1 MRLALLRT
9 AAETNEK
16 GYLHRCLQIST
27 KVVIIVNTEIH
38 ISCLGFSLR
47 PESVPYERPQA
58 PFLNSLYLNSST
70 WRLVEA
76 RPLNSFST
84 LVNNR
89 HFVADFDIP
98 VPYYHHDKT
107 SRVGRGKGHF
117 DADFGISVE
126 QNSIIRIL
134 KVGREIANTPFTAFL
149 TFCHNIGELG
159 SYATGKGRVPLPN
172 QMICLPFI
180 LGKLCCNFFYNGYGC
195 IYARR
200 YEGQIV

>member
-1 MRLALLRT
+1 M
-9 AAETNEK
+9 
-16 GYLHRCLQIST
+16 
-27 KVVIIVNTEIH
+27 VVIVNTKIH
-38 ISCLGFSLR
+38 ISCLGFSLG
-47 PESVPYERPQA
+47 PGSVPYELPQA
-58 PFLNSLYLNSST
+58 HFLNSLYLNNST

-134 KVGREIANTPFTAFL
+134 KVGREIANTPFTKFL
-149 TFCHNIGELG
+149 TFCHKIGKLG
-159 SYATGKGRVPLPN
+159 SNATGKGCTSFPN
-172 QMICLPFI
+172 VH
-180 LGKLCCNFFYNGYGC
+180 FFN
-195 IYARR
+195 
-200 YEGQIV
+200 IVQ

>member
-1 MRLALLRT
+1 M
-9 AAETNEK
+9 
-16 GYLHRCLQIST
+16 
-27 KVVIIVNTEIH
+27 VIIVNTKIH

-47 PESVPYERPQA
+47 PGSVPYERPQA

-84 LVNNR
+84 LVNNSY
-89 HFVADFDIP
+89 FVADFDIP

-172 QMICLPFI
+172 EMNFLPLI

-200 YEGQIV
+200 HEGQIV

>member
-1 MRLALLRT
+1 MSR
-9 AAETNEK
+9 
-16 GYLHRCLQIST
+16 GVF
-27 KVVIIVNTEIH
+27 KVCPA
-38 ISCLGFSLR
+38 SSR
-47 PESVPYERPQA
+47 QA
-58 PFLNSLYLNSST
+58 PFLNSLYLYNST

-180 LGKLCCNFFYNGYGC
+180 LGKLCCNFF
-195 IYARR
+195 I
-200 YEGQIV
+200 